1 VRVVTD
7 NCGMHRLLVLS
18 CVALLTAVV
27 GCGGGGNNHAQTAP
41 PAPTP
46 KAGAGGTV
54 TVQPTIGRLGPAE
67 TVAPG
72 RTRLIGKPGPMSP
85 NASKPTQT
93 QIHGVAGGPVCA
105 SASANPSG
113 ANLGLIQGV
122 ILCLLNQERQ
132 AHGLGPLRSNS
143 RLGKAS
149 KQMAVLMVKERF
161 FAHDTPDGRSL
172 LDRVKPTG
180 YVKGS
185 WQLGENL
192 AWGSGVLATP
202 RSIVNSWM
210 NSPGHRANILHGA
223 FHDIGI
229 GIRLGA
235 PEQGLSGGATYVTD
249 FGKHG

>member
-1 VRVVTD
+1 
-7 NCGMHRLLVLS
+7 MHRLLVLC
-18 CVALLTAVV
+18 CVALLTATV
-27 GCGGGGNNHAQTAP
+27 GCGGGGNKHGTTP
-41 PAPTP
+41 SPSPAP
-46 KAGAGGTV
+46 KAGPGGTV
-54 TVQPTIGRLGPAE
+54 GVQPTIGRLGPAE

-72 RTRLIGKPGPMSP
+72 RTRVIGQPGPMSP
-85 NASKPTQT
+85 KASKPTPN

-105 SASANPSG
+105 SASAAPST
-113 ANLGLIQGV
+113 ANLRLISGT

-132 AHGLGPLRSNS
+132 AHGLGALRSNG

-149 KQMAVLMVKERF
+149 RQMAVLMVKERF
-161 FAHDTPDGRSL
+161 FAHDPPDGRGL
-172 LDRVKPTG
+172 LARVKPTG

-192 AWGSGVLATP
+192 AWGSGILATP

-235 PEQGLSGGATYVTD
+235 PQQGLSRGATYVTD
-249 FGKHG
+249 FGKHS